1 MALGSVSSNQS
12 PPDPN
17 ASVSR
22 SLVKFNL
29 AAKNSESQFSALVMH
44 CHAAWQT
51 LSLQAR
57 IWFQIAGSEVKD
69 GHGRSLDHGGCH
81 GRSRKV
87 AVGHVA
93 VALGHCDECRI
104 AESPRPP
111 GAKYGRIAE
120 ARNSARFGQ
129 PAPPPHPLPLIRVP
143 RSLSQS
149 IDPFHRTSVPLLV
162 NLSPSFPVFNRSS
175 LSVFPPSGPF
185 LLLPQPSAF
194 SARTNPRAPPLPQPL
209 CNSFYFSGQISSSS

>member
-1 MALGSVSSNQS
+1 MALGSVPSNQS
-12 PPDPN
+12 PPNPN

-22 SLVKFNL
+22 SLMKFNL

-57 IWFQIAGSEVKD
+57 IWVQIAGSEVKD

-149 IDPFHRTSVPLLV
+149 IDPFHRTSVPLLF
-162 NLSPSFPVFNRSS
+162 NLSPLFFRFQSFIFIRLSSVRSFSFAAPTLSFFRAHKSPRSPPPPTS
-175 LSVFPPSGPF
+175 L
-185 LLLPQPSAF
+185 Q
-194 SARTNPRAPPLPQPL
+194 
-209 CNSFYFSGQISSSS
+209 